1 MRLLL
6 RFSLPMLVGNIF
18 QQFYSMVDAMIV
30 GRFVGVDALAAVGA
44 TGGMSFLV
52 LGFVIGLANGF
63 CVVVS
68 QRFGA
73 RDEAGLRPV
82 RGHDDAAV
90 PHRHRRGYGGPVFLV
105 QNRCCAP

>member
-1 MRLLL
+1 MVTDMTSGSPMRLLL

-52 LGFVIGLANGF
+52 LGFV
-63 CVVVS
+63 VK
-68 QRFGA
+68 QA
-73 RDEAGLRPV
+73 RAQPQK
-82 RGHDDAAV
+82 DDADVCGAV
-90 PHRHRRGYGGPVFLV
+90 AEDGAKQPRWTVRFTGAAAIP
-105 QNRCCAP
+105 

>member
-1 MRLLL
+1 
-6 RFSLPMLVGNIF
+6 MLVGNIF

-73 RDEAGLRPV
+73 RDEAGLRRCV
-82 RGHDDAAV
+82 AMSDAAV
-90 PHRHRRGYGGPVFLV
+90 PHRHRRGYGGQLLDTS
-105 QNRCCAP
+105 RCCAP

>member
-52 LGFVIGLANGF
+52 LGLCHRA
-63 CVVVS
+63 C
-68 QRFGA
+68 QRVLRGGVTA
-73 RDEAGLRPV
+73 LRRAG
-82 RGHDDAAV
+82 
-90 PHRHRRGYGGPVFLV
+90 
-105 QNRCCAP
+105 

>member
-73 RDEAGLRPV
+73 RDEAGLR
-82 RGHDDAAV
+82 R
-90 PHRHRRGYGGPVFLV
+90 
-105 QNRCCAP
+105 

>member
-44 TGGMSFLV
+44 TGGSRSWCWALSS
-52 LGFVIGLANGF
+52 GLPTGSAWWCHSASARGT
-63 CVVVS
+63 
-68 QRFGA
+68 RPGYAGA
-73 RDEAGLRPV
+73 WP
-82 RGHDDAAV
+82 
-90 PHRHRRGYGGPVFLV
+90 
-105 QNRCCAP
+105 

>member
-68 QRFGA
+68 VLLAKAVRPA
-73 RDEAGLRPV
+73 LRKAGILSE
-82 RGHDDAAV
+82 
-90 PHRHRRGYGGPVFLV
+90 
-105 QNRCCAP
+105 